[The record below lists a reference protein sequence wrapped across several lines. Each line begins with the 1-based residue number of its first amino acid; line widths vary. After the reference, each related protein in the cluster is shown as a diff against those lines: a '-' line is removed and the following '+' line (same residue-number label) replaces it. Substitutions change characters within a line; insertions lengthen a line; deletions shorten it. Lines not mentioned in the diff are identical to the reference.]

1 MSDEPLVPQQPEY
14 EEIVIRELTFGFVG
28 GSVEEITLYPE
39 DSIAIDPAGNT
50 LITFHSKKEGNLPAP
65 TFSAHPRNSTW
76 QGSRYLM
83 HRRVK
88 GTLRPTPEQVV
99 ETFKRNREQERRQ
112 KLQEAVTDMIRM
124 GTVGSD
130 YDPNA

>member
-14 EEIVIRELTFGFVG
+14 EEITVREVSIGFVG
-28 GSVEEITLYPE
+28 GAQDLTLYPE
-39 DSIAIDPAGNT
+39 DELHLDISTGQIQAIYFKTMGQDFQFMPYPGQVQWHSIR
-50 LITFHSKKEGNLPAP
+50 HLP
-65 TFSAHPRNSTW
+65 
-76 QGSRYLM
+76 

-88 GTLRPTPEQVV
+88 GTLRPTPEQVI

-130 YDPNA
+130 YNPNE